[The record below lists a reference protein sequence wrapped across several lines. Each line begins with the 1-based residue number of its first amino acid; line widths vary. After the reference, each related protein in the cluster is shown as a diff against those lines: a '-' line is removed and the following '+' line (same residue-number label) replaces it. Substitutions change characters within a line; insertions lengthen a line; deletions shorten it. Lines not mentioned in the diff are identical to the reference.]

1 MDGGW
6 VVKKD
11 ILKVFGTNLVK
22 MIVAF
27 ISAFII
33 PMVLSVDDYGK
44 YKLYTFYASYLG
56 VTHLGYCDGIY
67 LKYGGYSETQIDSR
81 NIRREWST
89 LLIYESFLA
98 CTFLI
103 YGIYSQDLIIVCLAL
118 TVVPNVVFTFYTQI
132 FQATGDF
139 SKYTKMINLST
150 LFNLL
155 LNLLL
160 VIIGIGSY
168 EIYMLGSV
176 TIQIFSFVI
185 GTVYFSREGWIGC
198 SGFSASLLYN
208 YIKMGFLLMVGNFAY
223 MLFIGID
230 KWFIQFTMTI
240 SDFSMYSFAS
250 QLMTVVNMFITPVSM
265 TLYSN
270 MSRRKD
276 RKFEV
281 KVKKML
287 LVFLMLFPMA
297 VYAISFVIQRYMQQY
312 ASSVEIVSVLLITQ
326 IFLMLNLAVFVNIYK
341 TYKKQR
347 DYFIRLSIAL
357 IAAFFMDFCVFING
371 ASTLGYAVATLIS
384 CLLWLGLNMG
394 YFPYMKPNR
403 KETCYCATV
412 LGVYVL
418 LSYIPNY
425 LIRIFIYFP
434 VYLIATRLVMNEEWK
449 YVMDQV
455 TALVHK
461 VKGA

>member
-1 MDGGW
+1 M
-6 VVKKD
+6 KKD
-11 ILKVFGTNLVK
+11 ILKVFGTNLIK
-22 MIVAF
+22 MVVAF

-33 PMVLSVDDYGK
+33 PMVLQVDDYGK
-44 YKLYTFYASYLG
+44 FKLYTFYASYIG

-67 LKYGGYSETQIDSR
+67 LKYGGYSETQIDSK

-98 CTFLI
+98 VAILI
-103 YGIYSQDLIIVCLAL
+103 YGIYAQDLIIICLAL

-139 SKYTKMINLST
+139 SKYTRMMNLST

-160 VIIGIGSY
+160 VIIGIDSY

-176 TIQIFSFVI
+176 TIQIFSFLI

-198 SGFSASLLYN
+198 TGFSASLLWD

-250 QLMTVVNMFITPVSM
+250 QLMTVVNMFVTPVSM

-281 KVKKML
+281 KVKKLL

-297 VYAISFVIQRYMQQY
+297 VYAISFVIQHYMQQY
-312 ASSVEIVSVLLITQ
+312 ISSIGIVSVLLITQ
-326 IFLMLNLAVFVNIYK
+326 IFLLLNLAVFVNIYK
-341 TYKKQR
+341 TYKKQK
-347 DYFIRLSIAL
+347 DYFVRLAIAL
-357 IAAFFMDFCVFING
+357 IVACFMDFCVYLNG
-371 ASTLGYAVATLIS
+371 ASTLGYAIATLIS
-384 CLLWLGLNMG
+384 CLLWLGLNIA
-394 YFPYMKPNR
+394 YFSYMKPN
-403 KETCYCATV
+403 KHEVWYCVAV

-418 LSYIPNY
+418 LNCIPNY
-425 LIRIFIYFP
+425 LIRISIYFP
-434 VYLIATRLVMNEEWK
+434 VYLVVTRLMMREEWK
-449 YVMDQV
+449 YAVNQI
-455 TALVHK
+455 TALASK
-461 VKGA
+461 FKGA